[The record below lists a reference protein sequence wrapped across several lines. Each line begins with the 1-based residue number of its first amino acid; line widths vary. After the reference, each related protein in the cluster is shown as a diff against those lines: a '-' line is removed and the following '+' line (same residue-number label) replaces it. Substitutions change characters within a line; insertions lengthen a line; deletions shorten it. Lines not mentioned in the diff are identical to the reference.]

1 MRGYKYFSSGY
12 EDYICKLKVVNNS
25 DEVVYDSGMTI
36 YSYAKLKKY
45 KEFYIAGSE
54 HEGYVYGSDDSAS
67 YTVED
72 EILDRLENDDD
83 PEIGGIDIT
92 TDGSLNEGGVELRTP
107 PFVLDNGS
115 YEKFIKDRW
124 EILGALRPATYA
136 GIHIHVSRGVLID
149 EETVLVSNLPWEQQ
163 LKMILALSPRRFTV
177 LVKEA
182 LDNIFQRTPNN
193 YCLAVSL
200 RAMLEHYKRGWCDYG
215 RYRIVNI
222 DNPKTTEIR
231 GFKSTNRIST
241 MEDYIT
247 VLKRLLNH
255 SKHEPISK
263 CTFYYFVERLM
274 LRDGIYVV
282 DDLDELWRELR
293 L

>member
-1 MRGYKYFSSGY
+1 MRSYKYFGSDY

-25 DEVVYDSGMTI
+25 DDIVYDGGRTI
-36 YSYAKLKKY
+36 YSYAQLKKY

-54 HEGYVYGSDDSAS
+54 HEGYVCGSDDSDI

-83 PEIGGIDIT
+83 PEMRGIDIT
-92 TDGSLNEGGVELRTP
+92 TDGSLAEGGVELRTP

-124 EILGALRPATYA
+124 EILGVIRPAMHA

-163 LKMILALSPRRFTV
+163 LKMILALSPKKLTS
-177 LVKEA
+177 LVNEA
-182 LDNIFQRTPNN
+182 LDNIFQRAPNN
-193 YCLAVSL
+193 YCVAVSL
-200 RAMLEHYKRGWCDYG
+200 KRLLEHYKSGWCNYG
-215 RYRIVNI
+215 RYRLVNI

-231 GFKSTNRIST
+231 GFKSTDRISI

-274 LRDGIYVV
+274 LRDGLYVV

-293 L
+293 A